1 MSLQGIGRRGLLAG
15 AGGLLAAP
23 AIVHA
28 QGQNGVALVIGNSK
42 YQWEASLPNVRRD
55 APDIAKRF
63 QELGLKTEVLL
74 DAGREAMLQ
83 AIAKLGEAS
92 RGAKLAAVY
101 FAGHGVFWDK
111 DSYLVPV
118 DTDLSDP
125 RTAQSLIT
133 VRSIVQALKGAN
145 SRLLIFDSCRNSPA
159 DGWKQRDAKYMARD
173 DAAQRESVDPGS
185 ANTLSVFSTPAGS
198 IALDGPAG
206 GNSPFAAELLR
217 QLDAPSVDLQA
228 LPARLRRALLLA
240 TDCRQ
245 LVWDNNTL
253 ASPLVLQRTG
263 KAAGLAAPKVDSS
276 RIVELD
282 KAYEFARQNDLALPP
297 GLVAYRP
304 AANTPAA
311 RLVGSY
317 KHEYASPFGQA
328 GGGNFKMT
336 QSLLLVLAAP
346 QGNAAE
352 LILAYKDFRT
362 AGGNRWEFMT
372 ADRTDDTVSFLGR
385 SQDFRFEYKWTGAN
399 AGTYQH
405 IEVSGRRK
413 SSLKGTVP
421 FTRLDG

>member
-1 MSLQGIGRRGLLAG
+1 MLVG
-15 AGGLLAAP
+15 ASGLLAAP
-23 AIVHA
+23 AVAHA

-55 APDIAKRF
+55 APDVAKRF
-63 QELGLKTEVLL
+63 QDLGLKTELLL
-74 DAGREAMLQ
+74 DSNRATMQQ
-83 AIAKLGEAS
+83 AIAKLGEAA
-92 RGAKLAAVY
+92 RGAKLAALY

-111 DSYLVPV
+111 DSYIVPV
-118 DTDLSDP
+118 DTDLGDP

-133 VRSIVQALKGAN
+133 VRSIVQSLKAAN

-185 ANTLSVFSTPAGS
+185 ANTLTVFSTPAGS
-198 IALDGPAG
+198 IALDGPAS

-217 QLDAPSVDLQA
+217 QFDAPSVDLQT

-240 TDCRQ
+240 TECRQ

-253 ASPLVLQRTG
+253 ASPLMLQRTG
-263 KAAGLAAPKVDSS
+263 KAPSPAALKYDTS
-276 RIVELD
+276 RIVDLD

-297 GLVAYRP
+297 GLIAYRP
-304 AANTPAA
+304 AANSPAA
-311 RLVGSY
+311 RLIGTY
-317 KHEYASPFGQA
+317 RHEYASPFGHA
-328 GGGNFKMT
+328 GSGNFKMT
-336 QSLLLVLAAP
+336 QALLIVLAAS
-346 QGNAAE
+346 QGNSAE

-362 AGGNRWEFMT
+362 AGGSRWEFMS

-385 SQDFRFEYKWTGAN
+385 SLDFRFEFKWTGAN

-405 IEVSGRRK
+405 VEVSGRRK